1 MARTGH
7 LYCTFVKNNAVSR
20 GDRSLRKYIMGEQPI
35 FTTRAHV
42 FQIDPNTKKNWL
54 PSSKQAVTVSFFFD
68 STRNSYRIISVDG
81 SKAIINSTISSTM
94 GFTKTS
100 QKFGQWADTRANT
113 VYGLGFGSE
122 MELNKFIE
130 EFERVKEAAA
140 EIVAQPSK
148 KGSEPAPIQN
158 GSTKITNNEINH
170 AKQSSGDSTGSLPN
184 PVHILAASDAQLKY
198 ENDRL
203 KIALAQSSNNA
214 KKWELELQTLKNNN
228 ARLTTALQESTSNV
242 EEWKRQLSAYKEE
255 NVRLKKR
262 MKELE
267 ATVEPENQNGHSDT
281 AELEGRLEEVT
292 REKKEKEEE
301 VEQLSKR
308 LEEVSHLSEENTRLS
323 SELEKTSSNVD
334 SLTNRLKDLEENLK
348 QEQKARE
355 EDSKQLT
362 GLHEQLGTTLEQLAS
377 LHIHLGKSLNP

>member
-1 MARTGH
+1 MISNSSPIHAVNVNVRFYH
-7 LYCTFVKNNAVSR
+7 LGLDQHFTPNDSERSILFFSGATSSASDRKPCIKNRQRNLNENRPRSRAIFV
-20 GDRSLRKYIMGEQPI
+20 MGEQPI

-68 STRNSYRIISVDG
+68 STRNTYRIISVDG
-81 SKAIINSTISSTM
+81 SKAIINSTISPTM
-94 GFTKTS
+94 AFTKTS

-113 VYGLGFGSE
+113 VYGLGFSSE
-122 MELNKFIE
+122 GELNKFIE
-130 EFERVKEAAA
+130 EFETVKDAASELA
-140 EIVAQPSK
+140 STPPSSQVSK
-148 KGSEPAPIQN
+148 KGADSTPAQN
-158 GSTKITNNEINH
+158 GSAKITNNEINH
-170 AKQSSGDSTGSLPN
+170 AKQNSSDSTGSLSNSVQIMP
-184 PVHILAASDAQLKY
+184 ASDAQLKY

-267 ATVEPENQNGHSDT
+267 NTIEPENQNGQSDT
-281 AELEGRLEEVT
+281 AELEGRLEELT
-292 REKKEKEEE
+292 LAHKEKEQEAE
-301 VEQLSKR
+301 RLSKR
-308 LEEVSHLSEENTRLS
+308 LEEVADLAKENRSLTE
-323 SELEKTSSNVD
+323 ELEVSGG
-334 SLTNRLKDLEENLK
+334 E
-348 QEQKARE
+348 
-355 EDSKQLT
+355 
-362 GLHEQLGTTLEQLAS
+362 
-377 LHIHLGKSLNP
+377 